1 MQVADFEPDDTINDV
16 KLKAGGGYLF
26 VKKRK
31 WVSSRSLLGGRDS
44 ISKHHLQGVLTNM
57 GAVRSLR
64 AASYSLQD
72 LLALNLDGEYDVCV
86 ALGQSMPAHVPVNPK
101 FYKGTQESAVPD
113 LKRLLLDYLPVV
125 GDLIYRCA
133 EVPNAALYLT
143 HASFWPSPARPLR
156 APPALVRTVKCLL
169 PSRSNHPVPLARA
182 FETLHATE
190 HVPVLRL
197 NSSGV
202 CRVHRRI
209 EFLCVLGD
217 EEALTCVFSPSF
229 LCHFL
234 ESGEVELTYTPAK
247 PQPLHVCSSRI
258 RSRLNPFLALLNRAM
273 GTAYP
278 DFEEVDHVVNM
289 TVQFEYA
296 GEVGQPRTSSRNV
309 AQRASADP
317 LQRARL
323 GFADGKILPLHMR
336 LEGGLA
342 VVSNIDNPA
351 YLPYLTNFEEYKE
364 EEVEQEATPNLKWV
378 GLNDPLERPDDQE
391 VYDFMR
397 PAHVCRYVQTVHP
410 ATGVRAGD
418 LPLGIQSFTGGKVFK
433 AATGSFIDCISAVL
447 RADFRLLVGD
457 LDDRFGAYPDVL
469 AAFATNPR
477 HPLLQGCARDNF
489 VRFLRGEPDHTY
501 LWDLVCRPGV
511 SPDGFNLVL
520 FIGDCAQEAVVA
532 HKVGC
537 PFDPSRRSILLWRRG
552 DLYSLLQNKEA
563 AVFAFSDFDFL
574 KKMKVDPVLRPPI
587 TPEAILH
594 KWGGTRVVH
603 RGRVVG
609 VLTEIA
615 GSVGLLPCASVAA
628 PKTVLADGSTAL
640 ADMPRPSL
648 QECRAFLEKAD
659 ARLACRP
666 LAWVEAAGR
675 CVGILTESRHFAPCA
690 PCPPP
695 KGLEAV
701 TVQEL
706 KNPYPVRNCDAML
719 AMVFREHV
727 GEVEWVE
734 ALPPELQTYPRYVRR
749 KLLVPRHL
757 RPKCVF
763 QKTVVVN
770 GVPHDVEEESIY

>member
-26 VKKRK
+26 VKQKK
-31 WVSSRSLLGGRDS
+31 WVSSRSLLQGRDS
-44 ISKHHLQGVLTNM
+44 ILKQHLQGVLTNM

-101 FYKGTQESAVPD
+101 FYKGTQETALPD
-113 LKRLLLDYLPVV
+113 FKRLLLDYLPVV
-125 GDLIYRCA
+125 GGLVYRCA
-133 EVPNAALYLT
+133 EVPNPELYLT
-143 HASFWPSPARPLR
+143 HAAYWPSPARPLR
-156 APPALVRTVKCLL
+156 APPAFVRTVQCLL

-197 NSSGV
+197 NSSGL
-202 CRVHRRI
+202 CRVYKRI
-209 EFLCVLGD
+209 EFRCVLGD

-247 PQPLHVCSSRI
+247 PVPLHVCSSRM
-258 RSRLNPFLALLNRAM
+258 RHRLNPFLALLNRAM

-278 DFEEVDHVVNM
+278 DFEEVDHVVHM

-296 GEVGQPRTSSRNV
+296 GEVGQPRASTV
-309 AQRASADP
+309 ARP
-317 LQRARL
+317 M
-323 GFADGKILPLHMR
+323 HMR

-342 VVSNIDNPA
+342 VVSNIDNAA
-351 YLPYLTNFEEYKE
+351 YLPYLTNFEECKALE
-364 EEVEQEATPNLKWV
+364 GEAPNLKWV
-378 GLNDPLERPDDQE
+378 GLNDPVERPEDQE
-391 VYDFMR
+391 VYDFLR
-397 PAHVCRYVQTVHP
+397 PAHICRYVQTVHP

-418 LPLGIQSFTGGKVFK
+418 LPLGIQSFTGGKVRK
-433 AATGSFIDCISAVL
+433 AVTGSFIDCISAVL

-469 AAFATNPR
+469 TAFATNPR
-477 HPLLQGCARDNF
+477 HPLLQCCARDNF
-489 VRFLRGEPDHTY
+489 VRFLRGEPDHAY

-520 FIGDCAQEAVVA
+520 FTGDCEKEAVVV
-532 HKVGC
+532 HKVDC
-537 PFDPSRRSILLWRRG
+537 PFDSSRRSLVLWRRG
-552 DLYSLLQNKEA
+552 DLYSLLQTPESQ
-563 AVFAFSDFDFL
+563 VFAFSDFDFL
-574 KKMKVDPVLRPPI
+574 KKMKVQPVVRPPI

-594 KWGGTRVVH
+594 KWGGRCVVH
-603 RGRVVG
+603 RGRIVG
-609 VLTEIA
+609 VLAEIA
-615 GSVGLLPCASVAA
+615 GSLGLVPCASVAA
-628 PKTVLADGSTAL
+628 PKTVLGDGSLAL
-640 ADMPRPSL
+640 ADLPRPSL
-648 QECRAFLEKAD
+648 QECRAFLERAD
-659 ARLACRP
+659 VRLACRP
-666 LAWVEAAGR
+666 MAWVEAAGR
-675 CVGILTESRHFAPCA
+675 CIGVLTESRHFAPCA
-690 PCPPP
+690 PCPPQ
-695 KGLEAV
+695 GWEAV

-706 KNPYPVRNCDAML
+706 KNPYPVRNCAAML
-719 AMVFREHV
+719 AMVCREHV

-749 KLLVPRHL
+749 KLLVPKSL
-757 RPKCVF
+757 KPTCAF
-763 QKTVVVN
+763 QQTLVVK
-770 GVPHDVEEESIY
+770 GVQHDVEGECIY